1 MAGELI
7 LDTGPFVALVD
18 RSEGRHRDCV
28 RTLESW
34 TGSIVTTEAVL
45 TEALYLVGPSLPP
58 QRACL
63 DFILRGAV
71 TLVPPSLE
79 SLRRV
84 SALMEKYAD
93 RPMDYADATLVV
105 LAEDLDTDQVFTLDR
120 QDFSIYRLHG
130 TRPFQVRP

>member
-7 LDTGPFVALVD
+7 LDTGAFVALID

-28 RTLESW
+28 QVLESW
-34 TGSIVTTEAVL
+34 TGSIVTTEAIL
-45 TEALYLVGPSLPP
+45 TETLYLVGPSWNP

-71 TLVPPSLE
+71 VLVPPSLE

-93 RPMDYADATLVV
+93 RPMDYADATLVA
-105 LAEDLDTDQVFTLDR
+105 LAEDLDTDLVFTLDR

-130 TRPFQVRP
+130 ARAFQVLP